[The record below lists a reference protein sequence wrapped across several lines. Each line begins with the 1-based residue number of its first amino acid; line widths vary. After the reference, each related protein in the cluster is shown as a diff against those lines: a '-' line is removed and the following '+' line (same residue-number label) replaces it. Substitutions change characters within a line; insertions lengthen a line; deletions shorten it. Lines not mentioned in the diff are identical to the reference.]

1 MRRLCTDLEGGT
13 IALVTV
19 GKMAAGVP
27 GPGDAGLP
35 AIDLRQIQLLNDDT
49 GILQHAAYGVP
60 DLNHGYC
67 TDDNARSLIASV
79 YAARLGDDSLR
90 LPLQRNLAFLHY
102 AFNPATGRFR
112 NFMGYDRRWLEETA
126 SEDSHGRAVWGLGIA
141 VRHAP
146 SDSTR
151 DLAAR
156 LLLQAAP
163 ATEDFESIRAWAFAV
178 IGLEAYLSVFPDDTL
193 AAGVRDTLSVRLF
206 ELWRRNAAPSAGW
219 PWWEDVV
226 TYANA
231 KLPHALV
238 VSGTSMG
245 RSDMVETG
253 LATLQWLVDV
263 QTAEEGHFSLIGNQ
277 GWLRRTGERSRF
289 DQQPLEAH
297 GLVHAC
303 LAAASVTGD
312 EVWAR
317 DAKRAFAW
325 FTGRNDLGV
334 SLYNPKS
341 GGCHDGLMAGGVNR
355 NEGAESTLAYVISL
369 LELHLHWREIGPS
382 R

>member
-1 MRRLCTDLEGGT
+1 MMMERTSPGEPDQGG
-13 IALVTV
+13 
-19 GKMAAGVP
+19 
-27 GPGDAGLP
+27 AGLP
-35 AIDLRQIQLLNDDT
+35 AIDLRQVQVLNDDT

-60 DLNHGYC
+60 DLHHGYC
-67 TDDNARSLIASV
+67 TDDNARSLIAAV
-79 YAARLGDDSLR
+79 YAARLGDDSLQ
-90 LPLQRNLAFLHY
+90 LAHQRNLAFLHY

-112 NFMGYDRRWLEETA
+112 NFMGYDRRWLEEVG
-126 SEDSHGRAVWGLGIA
+126 SEDSHGRAVWGLGMA

-156 LLLQAAP
+156 LLRQAAP
-163 ATEDFESIRAWAFAV
+163 ATEGFESIRAWAFAV
-178 IGLEAYLSVFPDDTL
+178 IGLEARLSAFPGDAL
-193 AAGVRDTLSVRLF
+193 AAGVRNTLAVRLF
-206 ELWRRNAAPSAGW
+206 EVWQRKAEPSDGW

-238 VSGTSMG
+238 VSGASMG
-245 RSDMVETG
+245 RGDMLETG
-253 LATLQWLVDV
+253 LATLRWLIDI
-263 QTAEEGHFSLIGNQ
+263 QTAEDGHVSFIGNQ
-277 GWLRRTGERSRF
+277 GWLARAGVRARF

-312 EVWAR
+312 EVRTR
-317 DAKRAFAW
+317 DAERAFGW
-325 FTGRNDLGV
+325 FTGRNDLGL
-334 SLYNPKS
+334 SLHNPES

-355 NEGAESTLAYVISL
+355 NEGAESTLAYVLSL
-369 LELHLHWREIGPS
+369 LELHLHSREIGPAG
-382 R
+382 